1 MSRSMR
7 SALRL
12 RSIVG
17 MDEDPTE
24 WPPPEA
30 RLRAI
35 RWRVEA
41 HFERGEFFA
50 AACALRDGFGLGD
63 DELLHGLHHLAA
75 AGYRL
80 QTGEPERAR
89 RQLAHARRRLAGYP
103 ETASL
108 VDAVVESAG
117 GELA

>member
-1 MSRSMR
+1 
-7 SALRL
+7 
-12 RSIVG
+12 
-17 MDEDPTE
+17 MDEDTNE
-24 WPPPEA
+24 WPPRDA
-30 RLRAI
+30 KLRAI
-35 RWRVEA
+35 RWRAES

-50 AACALRDGFGLGD
+50 AACALAEGFGLGD

-89 RQLAHARRRLAGYP
+89 RQLAHARRRLAAYSHAAP
-103 ETASL
+103 LIE
-108 VDAVVESAG
+108 AVVESSG

>member
-1 MSRSMR
+1 M
-7 SALRL
+7 A
-12 RSIVG
+12 
-17 MDEDPTE
+17 EDTSD
-24 WPPPEA
+24 WPPPDA
-30 RLRAI
+30 KLRGI
-35 RWRVEA
+35 RWRVEE

-50 AACALRDGFGLGD
+50 AACALREGFGLGD

-80 QTGEPERAR
+80 QSGEPERAR
-89 RQLAHARRRLAGYP
+89 RQLAHAQRRLAPYP

-108 VDAVVESAG
+108 IRAVVESSG